1 MPLPVAPSCHLA
13 QHSWNNVPAAS
24 AASWHLPEL
33 SLQVLVHL
41 TTAVAASG
49 HLQQH
54 VVSQLL
60 LLLQLQ
66 RLLLHQ
72 SAAAAFAT
80 SSWQTLGMP

>member
-1 MPLPVAPSCHLA
+1 
-13 QHSWNNVPAAS
+13 
-24 AASWHLPEL
+24 
-33 SLQVLVHL
+33 VLVHL